1 MIEIKNLYKI
11 YNQGKPNEFTAL
23 KDVSLSVP
31 KGQFLAVT
39 GKSGAGKSTF
49 MNITA
54 CLDTPTSGHVIIDGT
69 DLSSAGEKQRAEFRK
84 DKLGIVTQAPMLIE
98 ELSAIENV
106 KVAFYLLRAKRE
118 QRNVSAVNLLKS
130 VGLGDRIGQKVSTLS
145 GGEKQRVSIAR
156 ALAGNPCVILADE
169 PTGNLDSKNAKTVFR
184 ILKNVAEQGITV
196 IMVTHDGELASE
208 CDRVVEIADGQIVSD
223 STK

>member
-11 YNQGKPNEFTAL
+11 YNQGKPNEFAAL

-54 CLDTPTSGHVIIDGT
+54 CLDTPTSGQVIIDGT

-118 QRNVSAVNLLKS
+118 QRNVSAANLLKS
-130 VGLGDRIGQKVSTLS
+130 VGLGDKIGQKVSTLS

-156 ALAGNPCVILADE
+156 ALTGNPCVILADE
-169 PTGNLDSKNAKTVFR
+169 PTGNLDSKNAKTVFG

>member
-1 MIEIKNLYKI
+1 
-11 YNQGKPNEFTAL
+11 
-23 KDVSLSVP
+23 
-31 KGQFLAVT
+31 
-39 GKSGAGKSTF
+39 
-49 MNITA
+49 
-54 CLDTPTSGHVIIDGT
+54 
-69 DLSSAGEKQRAEFRK
+69 
-84 DKLGIVTQAPMLIE
+84 MLIE

-118 QRNVSAVNLLKS
+118 QRNVSAANLLKS
-130 VGLGDRIGQKVSTLS
+130 VGLGDKIGQKVSTLS

>member
-1 MIEIKNLYKI
+1 M
-11 YNQGKPNEFTAL
+11 
-23 KDVSLSVP
+23 
-31 KGQFLAVT
+31 
-39 GKSGAGKSTF
+39 
-49 MNITA
+49 
-54 CLDTPTSGHVIIDGT
+54 
-69 DLSSAGEKQRAEFRK
+69 
-84 DKLGIVTQAPMLIE
+84 
-98 ELSAIENV
+98 
-106 KVAFYLLRAKRE
+106 KVAFYLLRVKRE
-118 QRNVSAVNLLKS
+118 QRNVSAANLLKS